1 MGYSVPEHF
10 QALTRLGP
18 TIHHR
23 RSFAP
28 VAVAYGDLPLATPED
43 AGLPFEPRPAALPI
57 ETETPASE
65 ELPRCGA
72 V

>member
-10 QALTRLGP
+10 QALNRLGP

-28 VAVAYGDLPLATPED
+28 VAAFYGETVVEVTVTDPGLPLQSS
-43 AGLPFEPRPAALPI
+43 
-57 ETETPASE
+57 ET
-65 ELPRCGA
+65 
-72 V
+72 